1 MHISYAD
8 GRHKVSE
15 GLWNGLKSYV
25 ESFAYVRNVKS
36 GHDRGIQNKWE
47 RSTILN
53 FGTFSMTD
61 K

>member
-15 GLWNGLKSYV
+15 GLWNGLKFYV

-36 GHDRGIQNKWE
+36 GHDAGIQNKRE
-47 RSTILN
+47 RQKILN
-53 FGTFSMTD
+53 LGTFPMTD

>member
-15 GLWNGLKSYV
+15 GLWNGLKPYV

-47 RSTILN
+47 R
-53 FGTFSMTD
+53 
-61 K
+61 